1 MKEAIINYI
10 VNDLI
15 YDEELDAIKDTDN
28 LLEQGLIDSIK
39 LIKIVNF
46 IETEFEF
53 KVKPEDMI
61 IENFESVN
69 AIVNYINTTHE

>member
-15 YDEELDAIKDTDN
+15 YDEDLDAIKDTDN

>member
-15 YDEELDAIKDTDN
+15 YDEELDTIKATDN

-46 IETEFEF
+46 IETEFGF

-69 AIVNYINTTHE
+69 AIVTYINTTHE

>member
-53 KVKPEDMI
+53 KVKPEAMI

>member
-1 MKEAIINYI
+1 M
-10 VNDLI
+10 NDLI
-15 YDEELDAIKDTDN
+15 YDEELEAINETDN

-46 IETEFEF
+46 IETEFKL

-61 IENFESVN
+61 IDNFESVN
-69 AIVNYINTTHE
+69 AMVSYINASQD

>member
-1 MKEAIINYI
+1 MKETIISFI
-10 VNDLI
+10 MNDLI
-15 YDEELDAIKDTDN
+15 YDEELDAISETDN

-46 IETEFEF
+46 IENEFDF
-53 KVKPEDMI
+53 KVKPQDMI

-69 AIVNYINTTHE
+69 AIVSYINTSQS